1 MSQIGPIIDRILP
14 SFICLACV
22 AGASIMQASAADS
35 PQPNFVLIYA
45 DDLGYAD
52 LGCYGNGYHE
62 TPHIDRLMKDG
73 LRFTEA
79 YADAPLCAPSRV
91 ALLTGRH
98 SARAGCYDVFP
109 RRILEGV
116 DPDLVDFI
124 PPENRWDLPAGCSI
138 LPEYLKQVGYRTGC
152 FGKWHVGPAK
162 PSTRG
167 FDEFVSIRTISHLDV
182 SEAFIARSRNYPPP
196 EGYSSEYLTKC
207 AEQFIDSQKDRPFFL
222 YLPHT
227 LVHTAK
233 GSGDARLQPKP
244 DLLRKYQSKDK
255 TELHG
260 NPAYAAMIEALDQA
274 VGQTMEAL
282 RARGLLDNTLVIFTS
297 DNGGLLGRKRVTAS
311 GVVVGEITSNHP
323 LRSGKLHLY
332 EGGIRVPTSISYG
345 NHVRRNAVS
354 DAVVSQLDLLPTI
367 LELAKHSQAK
377 ALAESLDGKSL
388 VSLLSDAGAD
398 WPDRELFWHYP
409 GYRISDPKTMTG
421 QRPESA
427 MRQGDW
433 KMIESL
439 ETGNV
444 QLYDLATDIG
454 ESNDVSAAHPEV
466 VNGLRLRLHQWRVN
480 TSAPMPERKDAV
492 AGQSSE
498 SRSLNNDKR

>member
-1 MSQIGPIIDRILP
+1 MSQIGPIVDRILP

-22 AGASIMQASAADS
+22 AGASIIQASAADS

-62 TPHIDRLMKDG
+62 TPHIDRLMRDG
-73 LRFTEA
+73 LRFTQA

-116 DPDLVDFI
+116 GPDLVDFI
-124 PPENRWDLPAGCSI
+124 PPENKWDLPAGCSI

-162 PSTRG
+162 PSTKG

-182 SEAFIARSRNYPPP
+182 SRAFIARSRNYPPP
-196 EGYSSEYLTKC
+196 EGYSSDYLTKC
-207 AEQFIDSQKDRPFFL
+207 AEQFLDSQRDRPFFL

-233 GSGDARLQPKP
+233 GSGAARLQPKP
-244 DLLRKYQSKDK
+244 DLLRKYQSRDK

-282 RARGLLDNTLVIFTS
+282 RTRGLLDSTLVIFTS

-345 NHVRRNAVS
+345 DNVRRNAIS

-367 LELAKHSQAK
+367 LELAKHPQAK

-492 AGQSSE
+492 AG
-498 SRSLNNDKR
+498 SRPNPDL